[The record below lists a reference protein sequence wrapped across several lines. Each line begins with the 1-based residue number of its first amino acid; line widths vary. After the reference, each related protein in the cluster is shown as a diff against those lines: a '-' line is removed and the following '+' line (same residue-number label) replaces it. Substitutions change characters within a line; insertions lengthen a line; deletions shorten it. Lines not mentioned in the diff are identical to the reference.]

1 MKTNFIWLIFI
12 LLGIIIVSLAI
23 GNSKYHYQEPFIP
36 IINSSVRPVIRK
48 TRLGWEGFTLPNYN
62 RFLKQWGIY

>member
-1 MKTNFIWLIFI
+1 MKSNFIWVIFI

-23 GNSKYHYQEPFIP
+23 GKSQEPFIP

-48 TRLGWEGFTLPNYN
+48 TRLGWEGFTFPNYN